1 MGYVSPDL
9 RKRVEEKVAENIA
22 AASAFFNQ
30 SFATPCITYKLSG
43 TVAGRATYAS
53 HQIDLNYILLQRETE
68 DMVNDTVP
76 HEVAH
81 LITGIVY
88 PKTKGSRDC
97 KGSPHGP
104 EWQSVMRVLGVNPS
118 RCHTLDVSDLK
129 RVTSRS
135 RVIRY
140 VCSKCKS
147 TVRVS
152 QKHHEKL
159 KQKPDAVWHSGCK
172 GWKLVL
178 ASEHAIATAAAPVVY
193 TPPDPVIPRV
203 VTPPAAA
210 PTIITPRSS
219 SKLDAC
225 ESIYVSNPGI
235 TRADMLRKFMAA
247 TGIGQAHAGTYYQT
261 IKKRHGG

>member
-9 RKRVEEKVAENIA
+9 RKRVEEKVAEIIA
-22 AASAFFNQ
+22 VASAFFNQ
-30 SFATPCITYKLSG
+30 PFATPRIAYELSG

-88 PKTKGSRDC
+88 PETKGSRNC

-140 VCSKCKS
+140 MCSNCKS
-147 TVRVS
+147 TVRLS

-159 KQKPDAVWHSGCK
+159 KMKPDAFWHSGCK

-178 ASEHAIATAAAPVVY
+178 ASEHAVATAAAPIIY
-193 TPPDPVIPRV
+193 TPPAPAPVIAHAAT
-203 VTPPAAA
+203 TPA
-210 PTIITPRSS
+210 PTILTPRSG

-225 ESIYVSNPGI
+225 ESIYVSTPGI